1 MADEIVLYLSE
12 NWNPQQ
18 IQAARDAVFTAH
30 LAGLNE
36 PVMVS
41 GTSFNGTSSNFTI
54 SASPQERERFLRQCR
69 EALAI
74 TSGGST
80 LPASGTK
87 LDFSSR
93 NTTT

>member
-12 NWNPQQ
+12 NWNAVQ
-18 IQAARDAVFTAH
+18 IKAARDAVFVAH

-36 PVMVS
+36 PVIVS
-41 GTSFNGTSSNFTI
+41 ATAFNGTSSSFTI

-69 EALAI
+69 EALAVI
-74 TSGGST
+74 TGGST
-80 LPASGTK
+80 LPASGVK

-93 NTTT
+93 TTST